1 MTDRQQLIVNNVDTA
16 KQLILDAERWIWAHP
31 QTGYTEWQAHDY
43 LVEKYEALGYTL
55 VKAGNI
61 PGFYT
66 DVETGKPGPK
76 VAIFGELD
84 ALDIANHPESVNGMT
99 HCCGHN
105 AQSAAL
111 LGIAAVLKQPYAL
124 DGLCGSIRLVVVP
137 AEEMI
142 QLAFREELRQKGI
155 IKYNGGKTEFMYR
168 GLLDGVDMAMMV
180 HGMTKGS
187 GVNEDGDTD
196 LDFQALL
203 GMNGCI
209 AKNIRYKGK
218 SAHAGGAPHMGV
230 NAEYAAM
237 LGLQACNDLR
247 ETFQEKDTIRFHPIL
262 MGANCA
268 VNIIPDEM
276 KIESYVRGKSLEAIK
291 RENIKVNRALT
302 GAALS
307 MGAGVE
313 LSDRPGY
320 APEYHDPTFMK
331 LAEDCCVALCGRKK
345 VVFDYNGW
353 STGSSDFGDVTCV
366 MPGVQ
371 INAGGAVG
379 TLHGI
384 DFQITDPNR
393 MCVNAAKVQLF
404 LVDALLSNNA
414 VAAKEIIANYKPLGI
429 LKDTHTG
436 AFAVIFGGLYL
447 ILYAAACTELDEGSA
462 LLTAI
467 GFILSRALS
476 GLSTATFP
484 EARKHGMLADF
495 MKDAR
500 KKTVAVCML
509 VIFFLT
515 AFLELLFGGICGGI
529 VVITTVLI
537 FLWYRH
543 MAVQEFG
550 GVTGDLA
557 GFFLQ
562 ICELGILLAA
572 VIGKAVF

>member
-1 MTDRQQLIVNNVDTA
+1 MVDSKKLIS
-16 KQLILDAERWIWAHP
+16 
-31 QTGYTEWQAHDY
+31 
-43 LVEKYEALGYTL
+43 LVEKYEKLIYDTADHIWAHPETGFREWKTSAYMEQHFEELGYTL
-55 VKAGNI
+55 TKAGNI

-66 DVETGKPGPK
+66 DLDTGKPGPK
-76 VAIFGELD
+76 IAILGELD
-84 ALDIANHPESVNGMT
+84 SLIVANHPCCDPET
-99 HCCGHN
+99 HYVHACGHH
-105 AQSAAL
+105 AQCAVLLGTAAAL
-111 LGIAAVLKQPYAL
+111 KEPGAL

-187 GVNEDGDTD
+187 SVNEDGDTD

-414 VAAKEIIANYKPLGI
+414 VTAKEIIANYKPQYPSI
-429 LKDTHTG
+429 K
-436 AFAVIFGGLYL
+436 AYL
-447 ILYAAACTELDEGSA
+447 DAIDALTLD
-462 LLTAI
+462 
-467 GFILSRALS
+467 
-476 GLSTATFP
+476 
-484 EARKHGMLADF
+484 
-495 MKDAR
+495 KDAVR
-500 KKTVAVCML
+500 YDEKGNA
-509 VIFFLT
+509 
-515 AFLELLFGGICGGI
+515 I
-529 VVITTVLI
+529 VD
-537 FLWYRH
+537 F
-543 MAVQEFG
+543 QN
-550 GVTGDLA
+550 
-557 GFFLQ
+557 
-562 ICELGILLAA
+562 
-572 VIGKAVF
+572 